1 MKCYKEVHK
10 YNGKY
15 YSHFDN
21 NYEFQIGT
29 IAKAQGDYIY
39 ATDTID
45 NVLDYAYVPY
55 DMRILEMETVGKY
68 NQNGY
73 VITCKE
79 MKIIREVD
87 LNERFNTSREKMAEQ
102 SCSELY
108 NLLQQRKERLLSSM
122 QVGH

>member
-21 NYEFQIGT
+21 NYEFKIGT

-39 ATDTID
+39 STNTID
-45 NVLDYAYVPY
+45 NVLDYAYVPF
-55 DMRILEMETVGKY
+55 DMAILEMETVGEY

-87 LNERFNTSREKMAEQ
+87 LNERFYESREGLVKQ
-102 SCSELY
+102 PCSELY
-108 NLLQQRKERLLSSM
+108 NILQQKRERLLSSM
-122 QVGH
+122 